1 MPQPRKI
8 TPGAMALLRAEAHRR
23 AEIRAELH
31 SNKQLARL
39 TGLAPGYVAQL
50 VAQFRREIE
59 TQAIDVS
66 RETKSE

>member
-1 MPQPRKI
+1 MPRRRKLTDEAI
-8 TPGAMALLRAEAHRR
+8 ALLRAEAHRR
-23 AEIRAELH
+23 AEIH

-66 RETKSE
+66 RETQSE